1 LRLGIMCWNLNQILV
16 VVGLVF
22 QFFSFAMTVRTVF
35 WDIRRY
41 IEERILHKPISKYRV
56 TREIKPRDIEIAIVL
71 LIVGMVLQGW
81 SVFV

>member
-1 LRLGIMCWNLNQILV
+1 MCWNLSQILA

-35 WDIRRY
+35 WDVKRY
-41 IEERILHKPISKYRV
+41 IEERILHKSISKYRV

-71 LIVGMVLQGW
+71 LIIGMVFQGI
-81 SVFV
+81 SLFV